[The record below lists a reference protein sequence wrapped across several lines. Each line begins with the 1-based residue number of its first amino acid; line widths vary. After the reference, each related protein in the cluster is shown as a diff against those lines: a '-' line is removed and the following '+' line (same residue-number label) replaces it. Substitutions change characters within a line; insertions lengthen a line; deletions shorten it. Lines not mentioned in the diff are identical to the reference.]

1 MTRPRVGVLVGYF
14 DWFSGYQETALVKAL
29 EPLAEVEVIAS
40 DRVSPIFS
48 DAHLERLGVERT
60 YAPGSSTERGVTV
73 TRLPSQ
79 ERRSMVWSRDVRQL
93 LRERDFDLLVQVM
106 PGQGLSAAGAFV
118 PKSERRIVLYGDN
131 SAMWSGLSGW
141 KQRLKWVVFAVTK
154 GQVYRLVNRRSDVV
168 FGYTPETLHRLA
180 PFQKGRET
188 ALLPLAYDSNTYFQ
202 SEELRESGRAELG
215 FQPHERVVMTAGKLV
230 AYKRLELLVDAFTE
244 IAEQQPEVRLLVV
257 GDDGGDYSASLQRR
271 VPEALRSR
279 ATFLG
284 FQDAE
289 GLNRLFNVADVGVWP
304 ALPAVTIQQAMGTGL
319 AVCLPQNEWVGH
331 LIRPGSGTYFG
342 PGAPVPTL
350 PGALEETLTT
360 FDFGPSARGTRRD
373 ANEWLAGE
381 GIARTALADVVS
393 SSDTSGIMGS

>member
-60 YAPGSSTERGVTV
+60 YATGSSTERGVTV

-79 ERRSMVWSRDVRQL
+79 ERRAMVWSRDVRRV

-141 KQRLKWVVFAVTK
+141 KQRLKWVVFAATK
-154 GQVYRLVNRRSDVV
+154 GQLYRLVNRRSDVV
-168 FGYTPETLHRLA
+168 FGYTPETLRRLA
-180 PFQKGRET
+180 PFQKGCET
-188 ALLPLAYDSNTYFQ
+188 ALLPLAYDSRTYFY
-202 SEELRESGRAELG
+202 SEELRERGRAELG
-215 FQPHERVVMTAGKLV
+215 FQPHERVIMTAGKLV
-230 AYKRLELLVDAFTE
+230 PYKRLEMLVDAFTE
-244 IAEQQPEVRLLVV
+244 IADAQPEVRLLVV

-279 ATFLG
+279 TTFLG
-284 FQDAE
+284 FQDAD

-319 AVCLPQNEWVGH
+319 AVCLPRNEWVGH
-331 LIRPGSGTYFG
+331 LVRPGSGTYFG
-342 PGAPVPTL
+342 PGSPVPTL
-350 PGALEETLTT
+350 TAALEETLST
-360 FDFGPSARGTRRD
+360 FDFGSPARRSRGD
-373 ANEWLAGE
+373 VNGWLAGE
-381 GIARTALADVVS
+381 GIAQTALNDVAPFTV
-393 SSDTSGIMGS
+393 